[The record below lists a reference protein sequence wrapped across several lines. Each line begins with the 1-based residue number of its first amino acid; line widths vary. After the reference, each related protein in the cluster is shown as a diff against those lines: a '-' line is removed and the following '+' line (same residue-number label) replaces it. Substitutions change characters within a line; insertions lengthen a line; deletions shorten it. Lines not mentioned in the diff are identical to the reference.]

1 LFDQNYVMNLFRNSF
16 WERLNNN
23 DLHFVNVE

>member
-16 WERLNNN
+16 WERINNN
-23 DLHFVNVE
+23 DLHYTQ